1 MLTSIRSHA
10 LRLTCGETQGGLVL
24 PGDAQRAQVEAFVA
38 DIYRRHHGACLR
50 SFLPDLLAFR
60 DGDDCVQAVVGLR
73 RGGAEPLFVE
83 QYLDAPA
90 EAVVAAHA
98 GRQVDRRLVVEVGN
112 LAVSTAG
119 DIRPLVAHL
128 TALLHEAGLR
138 WVLFTATRQLRNTF
152 ARIGLAPVELADA
165 RADRLRDDASDWG
178 NYYAV
183 QPRVVLGDLAA
194 GQAWL
199 HARTGACRD
208 PDAPSL
214 ELLARSA

>member
-1 MLTSIRSHA
+1 MLNPIRSHA
-10 LRLTCGETQGGLVL
+10 LRLAGGDTHGGLVL
-24 PGDAQRAQVEAFVA
+24 PGNAQRAQVEAFVA
-38 DIYRRHHGACLR
+38 DIYRRHYGARLR

-60 DGDDCVQAVVGLR
+60 DGNGSLQAVVGLR

-90 EAVVAAHA
+90 EAVVSAHA
-98 GRQVDRRLVVEVGN
+98 GRQINRRLVVEVGN
-112 LAVSTAG
+112 LAVSIPG

-152 ARIGLAPVELADA
+152 ARIGLTTVELAEA

-178 NYYAV
+178 SYYAV

-199 HARTGACRD
+199 QARMSGSAAAGAL
-208 PDAPSL
+208 PL
-214 ELLARSA
+214 ELLTRSA